1 MKKAFALTESESRL
15 DELEQKYALACG
27 GGLPLHRKHS
37 DSRSSRPLFHG
48 R

>member
-1 MKKAFALTESESRL
+1 MKKAFALTEREARL
-15 DELEQKYALACG
+15 GELEQKYALACG

-37 DSRSSRPLFHG
+37 DSRSNRSLFHG

>member
-1 MKKAFALTESESRL
+1 MKKPVTLTEIESRL
-15 DELEQKYALACG
+15 DELEEKYALASG